1 MRSHTKIF
9 LFPYFE
15 YDTIK
20 KDLKNYSVNP
30 LYFIFGNVNEYL
42 QGINWNKYVTL
53 VPANENQIWF
63 RWQFTFKW
71 NNSNSYSDNS
81 C

>member
-42 QGINWNKYVTL
+42 QEIN
-53 VPANENQIWF
+53 
-63 RWQFTFKW
+63 
-71 NNSNSYSDNS
+71 
-81 C
+81 